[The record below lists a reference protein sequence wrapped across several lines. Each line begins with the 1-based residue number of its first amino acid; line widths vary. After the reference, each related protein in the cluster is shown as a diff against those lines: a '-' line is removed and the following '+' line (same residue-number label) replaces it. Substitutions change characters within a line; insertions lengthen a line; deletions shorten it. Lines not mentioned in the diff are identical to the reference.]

1 MPERAR
7 VTSLEAVEVFRAA
20 LVLYRERAARVL
32 DEAGEEVVRTR
43 AWLQQDRLPHWQE
56 QIRRLSRELEQR
68 QQELFTAQLSDL
80 HGAPRP
86 EQLAVQ
92 KARRAL
98 EQAEER
104 LRAVRHW
111 HRQFDQRVEPLARHV
126 DKLRHY
132 LAHDLSAA
140 LGFLAEVLRTLSAYA
155 ELSPPPAQA
164 PAPLPAPEQPPSP

>member
-7 VTSLEAVEVFRAA
+7 VTSLEAVEAFRAA

-56 QIRRLSRELEQR
+56 RIRRLSRELEQR

-98 EQAEER
+98 EQAEQR
-104 LRAVRHW
+104 LRVVQHW
-111 HRQFDQRVEPLARHV
+111 NRQFDQRVEQPARHV

-132 LAHDLSAA
+132 LAHDLNLA
-140 LGFLAEVLRTLSAYA
+140 LGFLTEVLRTLSAYA
-155 ELSPPPAQA
+155 ELSPPGAQPATTT
-164 PAPLPAPEQPPSP
+164 PSPEETPTP